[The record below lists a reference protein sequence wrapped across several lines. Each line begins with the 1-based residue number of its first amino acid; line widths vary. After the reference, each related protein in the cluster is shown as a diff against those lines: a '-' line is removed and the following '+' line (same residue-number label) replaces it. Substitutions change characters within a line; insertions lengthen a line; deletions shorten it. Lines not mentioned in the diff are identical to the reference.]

1 MPTRRSAGPARLAV
15 APPQPSPGGGGGG
28 GGVSSGRSSSAAHTP
43 ELTGQYTSAAAVGGN
58 ARPGPEG
65 VAAGIHRASP
75 ASSLASTTSVA
86 SSNASATSSSSR
98 VVTASRRGRG
108 MRPGDRAV
116 AVRSPSPT
124 GSGNASALASPINS
138 ASSRHLT
145 PQVSPSHL
153 SKVSTATAPSERMP
167 APHAKAAGAGGTST
181 RSDNAGT
188 GTGGTNAKA
197 NGVGGTNVEAK
208 QEMVSVDED
217 KKDELEGAQ
226 NSPVPPDGSDR
237 YPIITIGGRSASPIV
252 SRSPRA
258 SGSKPVDPHD
268 QSTPKHNHLSAPRS
282 NDHGPRQ
289 QTDRPP
295 SPIQGPSSAAAA
307 AAAAA
312 KALRTGQGM
321 MMRTPPGD
329 NSGGK
334 TQPHNPEDWDNR
346 SGNNP
351 SPDSKAPPHTSIHH
365 QPLSHQPHPFA
376 YGGYHPHAIPHS
388 PDDNA
393 AASAA
398 YYAAMYGHNPYGGYY
413 NRDMTTNWP
422 EEAEGSERSASA
434 DSDDRGTKKA
444 AEAAYRHF
452 DEQDRAHLKNHRQNQ
467 QQPHHYY
474 QHHSEH
480 HRGFFH
486 HPGNDNGYLLPPHVA
501 REYIP
506 PDEHVGGD
514 AAGKKDGASKRNSGS
529 DSSKGK
535 TSGKVVMGGASPIHV
550 ARGMSTS
557 PLAQN
562 NTLAAGR
569 HVTPH
574 HHNHNTRHSS
584 RKKIKE
590 EDIEDTN
597 PSISA
602 SSIFR
607 GRPGPSMSSKAA
619 DDFDDDDEDSPQ
631 RILLSLSKGDS
642 FEDRGLGS
650 AGSVGMLQMVGG
662 DSTVGVDVN
671 SDGIESSSIAS
682 LANGSGSNEKSATK
696 DTGGKKP
703 KKSSKAV
710 AGPSSNSSAT
720 SKKSSKSPSKV
731 GKKKAAAKKG
741 DGKTPSSPDE
751 PPRIQHSFSQNTKR
765 GNDPFYFDVSR
776 IGAFFM
782 LVCALWLVFRL
793 PCDWGKNLN
802 FSLSLSLSNHYSL
815 YFSHKSP
822 CEHQTERLLCSI
834 IKGP

>member
-1 MPTRRSAGPARLAV
+1 
-15 APPQPSPGGGGGG
+15 
-28 GGVSSGRSSSAAHTP
+28 
-43 ELTGQYTSAAAVGGN
+43 
-58 ARPGPEG
+58 
-65 VAAGIHRASP
+65 
-75 ASSLASTTSVA
+75 
-86 SSNASATSSSSR
+86 
-98 VVTASRRGRG
+98 

-124 GSGNASALASPINS
+124 GSGNVSALASPITS

-145 PQVSPSHL
+145 PQGSPSHL
-153 SKVSTATAPSERMP
+153 SKVSTATGAASERMP
-167 APHAKAAGAGGTST
+167 APPSQAVGSGGSSSKSGNTGTGAGGTNANANAN
-181 RSDNAGT
+181 DAAGT
-188 GTGGTNAKA
+188 KVKA
-197 NGVGGTNVEAK
+197 E
-208 QEMVSVDED
+208 QEIVDGDGD
-217 KKDELEGAQ
+217 KKHKLEGAQ
-226 NSPVPPDGSDR
+226 NSPAPPDGSNR

-252 SRSPRA
+252 SQSPKA
-258 SGSKPVDPHD
+258 AAPKQVDPHD
-268 QSTPKHNHLSAPRS
+268 QRTPKHNHLSAAPRA
-282 NDHGPRQ
+282 
-289 QTDRPP
+289 DRPP

-321 MMRTPPGD
+321 MTRTPPGN

-334 TQPHNPEDWDNR
+334 AQSHNSKGWENRLDNN
-346 SGNNP
+346 S
-351 SPDSKAPPHTSIHH
+351 SPDSKAPPHNHH
-365 QPLSHQPHPFA
+365 QPFSHQPHPFA
-376 YGGYHPHAIPHS
+376 YGGYQPHAIPHS

-398 YYAAMYGHNPYGGYY
+398 YYAAMYGHNPYSGYY
-413 NRDMTTNWP
+413 NRGMTTNWP
-422 EEAEGSERSASA
+422 EEAEDSERSASI
-434 DSDDRGTKKA
+434 DSEDRGTKKA

-452 DEQDRAHLKNHRQNQ
+452 DERDRAYLQHHRQHQ
-467 QQPHHYY
+467 HQHQQPPHYY

-486 HPGNDNGYLLPPHVA
+486 HPGNGSAYCPPPHVA

-514 AAGKKDGASKRNSGS
+514 ADGKKDVPSKRSDGS

-535 TSGKVVMGGASPIHV
+535 NSGKVVMGGASPIHV

-557 PLAQN
+557 PLASN

-584 RKKIKE
+584 RKKMKE
-590 EDIEDTN
+590 EEPT
-597 PSISA
+597 PPLSA

-607 GRPGPSMSSKAA
+607 GRPGPSMSSRAA

-642 FEDRGLGS
+642 FEDRGFGS
-650 AGSVGMLQMVGG
+650 AGSGGMVQMVGG
-662 DSTVGVDVN
+662 DSTAGGAVN
-671 SDGIESSSIAS
+671 SDNIGSSSTAS
-682 LANGSGSNEKSATK
+682 SANGNGSNKKSATK
-696 DTGGKKP
+696 DRGGKTKNTG
-703 KKSSKAV
+703 KAV
-710 AGPSSNSSAT
+710 VGPSRKSSAT

-731 GKKKAAAKKG
+731 GKKSTTKKG

-751 PPRIQHSFSQNTKR
+751 PPRIQHSFSQSTKR
-765 GNDPFYFDVSR
+765 GNDPFYFDVSESDTLYD
-776 IGAFFM
+776 GA
-782 LVCALWLVFRL
+782 LCAWYYLCSLRT
-793 PCDWGKNLN
+793 KNST
-802 FSLSLSLSNHYSL
+802 SLSSCRHSL

-822 CEHQTERLLCSI
+822 CEHQMEGLLCWI